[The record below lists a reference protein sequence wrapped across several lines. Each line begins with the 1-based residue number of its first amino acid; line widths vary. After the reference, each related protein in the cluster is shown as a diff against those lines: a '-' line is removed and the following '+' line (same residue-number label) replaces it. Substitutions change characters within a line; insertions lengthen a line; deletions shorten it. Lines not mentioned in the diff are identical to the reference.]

1 MNGSTSIASTPSS
14 SRRSP
19 RRVKLLSVAG
29 WLSGRTT
36 AVGCG
41 SNVMTTAGNP
51 AARATDQLLDDRL
64 MTRVHAV
71 EDADGDDGRTEPLG
85 DVIEPA
91 PAFHEPPA
99 RSRRPEERYG
109 RAVSD
114 GVAVSTRDRGVAF
127 ATGPVLA
134 IAGAVGLLL
143 LVTSGRYGYHRDELY
158 FVEAGRHL
166 AWGYPDQPPLT
177 PLLARLMD
185 TIGPGSVTVLRL
197 PSVVG
202 AMLVVRSPAL
212 AREFGGRAFAQVLAA
227 LAVGTGVYALVVG
240 HLLSTSSI
248 DLLAWV
254 TITWLVVRILRTGD
268 QRLWLAVGAVTGV
281 GLLNKH
287 LVLFL
292 VTALLAGAV
301 LVPRRRKQAR
311 RSPWLWAGV
320 LVALALDAEPGVAGD
335 QRLAAAGARRGHP
348 RGVRRHRRTDRVRRP
363 QLVLFSPVAMLLAVF
378 GLLRLW
384 RDPKLAP
391 YRLLA
396 WAWLALLV
404 LFFVTGGKGYYLG
417 GLYPALIAAGALGV
431 EQRVGERRGRKIGW
445 LAAVIVA
452 AIIGM
457 PIALPVLPASTLA
470 SSPYAGPAEDALETV
485 GWPEFAAAVQEAYDQ
500 VPAGGREIGD
510 RVHGQLRRGWRGC
523 ALRPRRSAAAG
534 R

>member
-1 MNGSTSIASTPSS
+1 M
-14 SRRSP
+14 
-19 RRVKLLSVAG
+19 
-29 WLSGRTT
+29 
-36 AVGCG
+36 
-41 SNVMTTAGNP
+41 
-51 AARATDQLLDDRL
+51 
-64 MTRVHAV
+64 
-71 EDADGDDGRTEPLG
+71 
-85 DVIEPA
+85 
-91 PAFHEPPA
+91 
-99 RSRRPEERYG
+99 
-109 RAVSD
+109 SD

-197 PSVVG
+197 PSIVG
-202 AMLVVRSPAL
+202 AMLVVLLAAAL

-227 LAVGTGVYALVVG
+227 LAVGTGVYVLIVG

-248 DLLAWV
+248 DLLVWV

-268 QRLWLAVGAVTGV
+268 QRLWLAVGAMTGV

-292 VTALLAGAV
+292 VIALLAGAV
-301 LVPRRRKQAR
+301 LVPAARKQL

-320 LVALALDAEPGVAGD
+320 LVALALWAPNLVWQATNDWPQLELAGD
-335 QRLAAAGARRGHP
+335 IREEYDVTGERIAFVAL
-348 RGVRRHRRTDRVRRP
+348 

-417 GLYPALIAAGALGV
+417 GLYPALIAAGALGI
-431 EQRVGERRGRKIGW
+431 EQRVGERRGRRIGW

-485 GWPEFAAAVQEAYDQ
+485 GWPEFAAAVEQAYDQ
-500 VPAGGREIGD
+500 VPDGRRESAIVFTGNYGEAGAVALYGRDGRLPPVASGHNGFGLWGPPADDAGPVILVDASG
-510 RVHGQLRRGWRGC
+510 GWRDEFANC
-523 ALRPRRSAAAG
+523 APAATIDNGQDVDNEEQGGTVWVCDGPRGGWQAAWPRLLHLDA
-534 R
+534 

>member
-1 MNGSTSIASTPSS
+1 M
-14 SRRSP
+14 
-19 RRVKLLSVAG
+19 
-29 WLSGRTT
+29 
-36 AVGCG
+36 
-41 SNVMTTAGNP
+41 
-51 AARATDQLLDDRL
+51 
-64 MTRVHAV
+64 
-71 EDADGDDGRTEPLG
+71 
-85 DVIEPA
+85 
-91 PAFHEPPA
+91 
-99 RSRRPEERYG
+99 
-109 RAVSD
+109 SD

-197 PSVVG
+197 PSIVG
-202 AMLVVRSPAL
+202 AMLVVLLAAAL

-227 LAVGTGVYALVVG
+227 LAVGTGVYVLIVG

-248 DLLAWV
+248 DLLVWV

-268 QRLWLAVGAVTGV
+268 QRLWLAVGAMTGV

-292 VTALLAGAV
+292 VIALLAGAV
-301 LVPRRRKQAR
+301 LVPAARKQL

-320 LVALALDAEPGVAGD
+320 LVALALWAPNLVWQATNDWPQLELAGD
-335 QRLAAAGARRGHP
+335 IREEYDVTGERIAFVAL
-348 RGVRRHRRTDRVRRP
+348 

-445 LAAVIVA
+445 LAAVVIA

-485 GWPEFAAAVQEAYDQ
+485 GWPEFAAAVEQAYDQ
-500 VPAGGREIGD
+500 VPDSSRESAIVFTGNYGEAGAVALYGRDGRLPPVASGHNGFGLWGPPADDAGPVILVDASG
-510 RVHGQLRRGWRGC
+510 GWRDEFANC
-523 ALRPRRSAAAG
+523 APAATIDNGQDVDNEEQGGTVWVCDGPRGGWQAAWPRLLHLDA
-534 R
+534 

>member
-1 MNGSTSIASTPSS
+1 
-14 SRRSP
+14 
-19 RRVKLLSVAG
+19 
-29 WLSGRTT
+29 
-36 AVGCG
+36 
-41 SNVMTTAGNP
+41 
-51 AARATDQLLDDRL
+51 
-64 MTRVHAV
+64 
-71 EDADGDDGRTEPLG
+71 
-85 DVIEPA
+85 
-91 PAFHEPPA
+91 
-99 RSRRPEERYG
+99 
-109 RAVSD
+109 VSD

-202 AMLVVRSPAL
+202 AMLVVLLTAAL

-227 LAVGTGVYALVVG
+227 LAVGTGVYTLVVG

-292 VTALLAGAV
+292 VIALLAGAV
-301 LVPRRRKQAR
+301 LVPAARKQL

-320 LVALALDAEPGVAGD
+320 LVALALWTPNLAWQATNDWPQLELAGD
-335 QRLAAAGARRGHP
+335 IREEYDVTGERIAFVAL
-348 RGVRRHRRTDRVRRP
+348 

-431 EQRVGERRGRKIGW
+431 EQRVGERGGRKIGW

-457 PIALPVLPASTLA
+457 PIALPVLPAGTLA

-500 VPAGGREIGD
+500 VPAGRRESAIVFTGNYGEAGAVALYGRDGRLPPVASGHNGFGLWGPPAEDAGPVILVDAG
-510 RVHGQLRRGWRGC
+510 GGWRDEFANC
-523 ALRPRRSAAAG
+523 AEAATIDNGQGVDNEEQGGTVWVCDGPRGGWQAAWPRLLHLDA
-534 R
+534 

>member
-1 MNGSTSIASTPSS
+1 M
-14 SRRSP
+14 
-19 RRVKLLSVAG
+19 
-29 WLSGRTT
+29 
-36 AVGCG
+36 
-41 SNVMTTAGNP
+41 
-51 AARATDQLLDDRL
+51 
-64 MTRVHAV
+64 
-71 EDADGDDGRTEPLG
+71 
-85 DVIEPA
+85 
-91 PAFHEPPA
+91 
-99 RSRRPEERYG
+99 
-109 RAVSD
+109 SD

-127 ATGPVLA
+127 ATGPVFA

-197 PSVVG
+197 PSIVG
-202 AMLVVRSPAL
+202 AMLVVLLAAAL

-227 LAVGTGVYALVVG
+227 LAVGMGVYALVVG

-292 VTALLAGAV
+292 VIALLAGAV
-301 LVPRRRKQAR
+301 LVPTARKQL

-320 LVALALDAEPGVAGD
+320 LVALALWTPNLVWQATNAWPQLELAGD
-335 QRLAAAGARRGHP
+335 IREEYDVTGERIAFVAL
-348 RGVRRHRRTDRVRRP
+348 

-485 GWPEFAAAVQEAYDQ
+485 GWPEFAAAVEQAYDQ
-500 VPAGGREIGD
+500 VPDGRRESAIVFTGNYGEAGAVALYGRDGRLPPVASGHNGFGLWGPPAEDAGPVILVDASG
-510 RVHGQLRRGWRGC
+510 GWRDEFANC
-523 ALRPRRSAAAG
+523 AEAATIDNGQGVDNEEQGGTVWVCDGPRGGWQAAWA
-534 R
+534 RLLHLDA

>member
-1 MNGSTSIASTPSS
+1 M
-14 SRRSP
+14 
-19 RRVKLLSVAG
+19 
-29 WLSGRTT
+29 
-36 AVGCG
+36 
-41 SNVMTTAGNP
+41 
-51 AARATDQLLDDRL
+51 
-64 MTRVHAV
+64 
-71 EDADGDDGRTEPLG
+71 
-85 DVIEPA
+85 
-91 PAFHEPPA
+91 
-99 RSRRPEERYG
+99 
-109 RAVSD
+109 SD

-197 PSVVG
+197 PSIVG
-202 AMLVVRSPAL
+202 AMLVVLLAAAL

-227 LAVGTGVYALVVG
+227 LAVGTGVYVLIVG

-248 DLLAWV
+248 DLLVWV

-268 QRLWLAVGAVTGV
+268 QRLWLAVGAMTGV

-292 VTALLAGAV
+292 VIALLAGAV
-301 LVPRRRKQAR
+301 LVPAARKQL

-320 LVALALDAEPGVAGD
+320 LVALALWAPNLVWQATNDWPQLELAGD
-335 QRLAAAGARRGHP
+335 IREEYDVTGERIAFVAL
-348 RGVRRHRRTDRVRRP
+348 

-417 GLYPALIAAGALGV
+417 GLYPALIAAGALGI
-431 EQRVGERRGRKIGW
+431 EQRVGERRGRRSR
-445 LAAVIVA
+445 LACCGNRSGHHRHAHRA
-452 AIIGM
+452 AGA
-457 PIALPVLPASTLA
+457 PREHARKLAL
-470 SSPYAGPAEDALETV
+470 
-485 GWPEFAAAVQEAYDQ
+485 
-500 VPAGGREIGD
+500 
-510 RVHGQLRRGWRGC
+510 RGSRRGC
-523 ALRPRRSAAAG
+523 AGDRRLAGVRGGSGAGVRPGAG
-534 R
+534 RQA

>member
-1 MNGSTSIASTPSS
+1 VP
-14 SRRSP
+14 
-19 RRVKLLSVAG
+19 
-29 WLSGRTT
+29 
-36 AVGCG
+36 
-41 SNVMTTAGNP
+41 
-51 AARATDQLLDDRL
+51 
-64 MTRVHAV
+64 
-71 EDADGDDGRTEPLG
+71 DGT
-85 DVIEPA
+85 
-91 PAFHEPPA
+91 
-99 RSRRPEERYG
+99 
-109 RAVSD
+109 
-114 GVAVSTRDRGVAF
+114 AVSTRDRGVVF
-127 ATGPVLA
+127 ATAPVLA

-197 PSVVG
+197 PSIVG
-202 AMLVVRSPAL
+202 AMLVVLLTAAL

-227 LAVGTGVYALVVG
+227 LAVGMGVYVLVVG

-268 QRLWLAVGAVTGV
+268 QRLWLALGAVTGV

-292 VTALLAGAV
+292 VIALLAGAV
-301 LVPRRRKQAR
+301 LVPAARKQL

-320 LVALALDAEPGVAGD
+320 LVALALWTPNLVWQATNDWPQLELAGD
-335 QRLAAAGARRGHP
+335 IREEYDVTGERIAFVAL
-348 RGVRRHRRTDRVRRP
+348 

-396 WAWLALLV
+396 WAWLALLA

-485 GWPEFAAAVQEAYDQ
+485 GWPEFAAAVEQAYDQ
-500 VPAGGREIGD
+500 VPDGRRESAIVFTGNYGEAGAVALWGRDGRLPPVASGHNGFGLWGPPAEDAGPVILVDASG
-510 RVHGQLRRGWRGC
+510 GWRDEFANC
-523 ALRPRRSAAAG
+523 AEAATIDNGQNVDNEEQGGTVWVCDGPRGGWQAAWPRLLHLDA
-534 R
+534 

>member
-1 MNGSTSIASTPSS
+1 M
-14 SRRSP
+14 
-19 RRVKLLSVAG
+19 
-29 WLSGRTT
+29 
-36 AVGCG
+36 
-41 SNVMTTAGNP
+41 
-51 AARATDQLLDDRL
+51 
-64 MTRVHAV
+64 
-71 EDADGDDGRTEPLG
+71 
-85 DVIEPA
+85 
-91 PAFHEPPA
+91 
-99 RSRRPEERYG
+99 
-109 RAVSD
+109 SD

-197 PSVVG
+197 PSIVG
-202 AMLVVRSPAL
+202 AMLVVLLAAAL

-227 LAVGTGVYALVVG
+227 LAVGTGVYVLIVG

-248 DLLAWV
+248 DLLVWV

-268 QRLWLAVGAVTGV
+268 QRLWLAVGAMTGV

-292 VTALLAGAV
+292 VIALLAGAV
-301 LVPRRRKQAR
+301 LVPAARKQL

-320 LVALALDAEPGVAGD
+320 LVALALWAPNLVWQATNDWPQLELAGD
-335 QRLAAAGARRGHP
+335 IREEYDVTGERIAFVAL
-348 RGVRRHRRTDRVRRP
+348 

-417 GLYPALIAAGALGV
+417 GLYPALIAAGALGI
-431 EQRVGERRGRKIGW
+431 EQRVGERRGRRIGW

-485 GWPEFAAAVQEAYDQ
+485 GWPEFAAAVEQAYDQ
-500 VPAGGREIGD
+500 VPDSRRESAIVFTGNYGEAGAVALYGRDGRLPPVASGHNGFGLWGPPADDAGPVILVDASG
-510 RVHGQLRRGWRGC
+510 GWRDEFANC
-523 ALRPRRSAAAG
+523 APAATIDNGQDVDNEEQGGTVWVCDGPRGGWQAAWPRLLHLDA
-534 R
+534 

>member
-1 MNGSTSIASTPSS
+1 M
-14 SRRSP
+14 
-19 RRVKLLSVAG
+19 
-29 WLSGRTT
+29 
-36 AVGCG
+36 
-41 SNVMTTAGNP
+41 
-51 AARATDQLLDDRL
+51 
-64 MTRVHAV
+64 
-71 EDADGDDGRTEPLG
+71 
-85 DVIEPA
+85 
-91 PAFHEPPA
+91 
-99 RSRRPEERYG
+99 
-109 RAVSD
+109 SD

-197 PSVVG
+197 PSIVG
-202 AMLVVRSPAL
+202 AMLVVLLAAAL

-227 LAVGTGVYALVVG
+227 LAVGTGVYVLVVG

-248 DLLAWV
+248 DLLVWV

-268 QRLWLAVGAVTGV
+268 QRLWLAVGAMTGV

-292 VTALLAGAV
+292 VIALLAGAV
-301 LVPRRRKQAR
+301 LVPAARKQL

-320 LVALALDAEPGVAGD
+320 LVALALWAPNLVWQATNDWPQLELAGD
-335 QRLAAAGARRGHP
+335 IREEYDVTGERIAFVAL
-348 RGVRRHRRTDRVRRP
+348 

-417 GLYPALIAAGALGV
+417 GLYPALIAAGALGI
-431 EQRVGERRGRKIGW
+431 EQRVGERRGRRIGW

-470 SSPYAGPAEDALETV
+470 SSPYAGPAEDAMETI
-485 GWPEFAAAVQEAYDQ
+485 GWPEFAAAVEQAYDQ
-500 VPAGGREIGD
+500 VPDGRRESAIVFTGNYGEAGAVALYGRDGRLPPVASGHNGFGLWGPPADDAGPVILVDASG
-510 RVHGQLRRGWRGC
+510 GWRDEFANC
-523 ALRPRRSAAAG
+523 APAATIDNGQDVDNEEQGGTVWVCDGPRGGWQAAWPRLLHLDA
-534 R
+534 

>member
-1 MNGSTSIASTPSS
+1 
-14 SRRSP
+14 
-19 RRVKLLSVAG
+19 
-29 WLSGRTT
+29 
-36 AVGCG
+36 
-41 SNVMTTAGNP
+41 
-51 AARATDQLLDDRL
+51 
-64 MTRVHAV
+64 
-71 EDADGDDGRTEPLG
+71 
-85 DVIEPA
+85 
-91 PAFHEPPA
+91 
-99 RSRRPEERYG
+99 
-109 RAVSD
+109 VSD

-197 PSVVG
+197 PSIVG
-202 AMLVVRSPAL
+202 AMLVVLLAAAL

-292 VTALLAGAV
+292 VIALLAGTV
-301 LVPRRRKQAR
+301 LVPAARKQL

-320 LVALALDAEPGVAGD
+320 LVALALWTPNLMWQATNDWPQLELAGD
-335 QRLAAAGARRGHP
+335 IREEYDVTGERIAFVAL
-348 RGVRRHRRTDRVRRP
+348 
-363 QLVLFSPVAMLLAVF
+363 QLVLFSPVAMLLAVL

-384 RDPKLAP
+384 RDLKLAP

-431 EQRVGERRGRKIGW
+431 EQRVGERRGRKIGC

-485 GWPEFAAAVQEAYDQ
+485 GWPELAAAVEQAYDQ
-500 VPAGGREIGD
+500 VPDGRRESAIVFTGNYGEAGAVALYGRDGRLPPVASGHNGFGLWGPPAEGAGPVILVDASG
-510 RVHGQLRRGWRGC
+510 GWRDEFANC
-523 ALRPRRSAAAG
+523 AEAATIDNGQGVDNEEQGGTVWVCDGPRGGWQAAWPRLLHLDA
-534 R
+534 

>member
-1 MNGSTSIASTPSS
+1 M
-14 SRRSP
+14 
-19 RRVKLLSVAG
+19 
-29 WLSGRTT
+29 
-36 AVGCG
+36 
-41 SNVMTTAGNP
+41 
-51 AARATDQLLDDRL
+51 
-64 MTRVHAV
+64 
-71 EDADGDDGRTEPLG
+71 
-85 DVIEPA
+85 
-91 PAFHEPPA
+91 
-99 RSRRPEERYG
+99 
-109 RAVSD
+109 SD
-114 GVAVSTRDRGVAF
+114 GKAVSTRDRGAR
-127 ATGPVLA
+127 ATAPVLA

-197 PSVVG
+197 PSIVG
-202 AMLVVRSPAL
+202 AMLVVLLTAAL

-268 QRLWLAVGAVTGV
+268 QRLWLVVGAVTGV

-292 VTALLAGAV
+292 VIALLAGAV
-301 LVPRRRKQAR
+301 LVPAAR
-311 RSPWLWAGV
+311 QQLRSPWLWAGV
-320 LVALALDAEPGVAGD
+320 LVAVALWAPNLVWQATNDWPQLELAGD
-335 QRLAAAGARRGHP
+335 IREEYDVTGERIAFIAL
-348 RGVRRHRRTDRVRRP
+348 

-378 GLLRLW
+378 GLLHLW
-384 RDPKLAP
+384 RDPKLSP

-396 WAWLALLV
+396 WAWLALLL

-417 GLYPALIAAGALGV
+417 GLYPALIAAGAVGV
-431 EQRVGERRGRKIGW
+431 EQRIGERRGRKIGW
-445 LAAVIVA
+445 VAAVVVA

-485 GWPEFAAAVQEAYDQ
+485 GWPAFAAAVEQAYNQ
-500 VPAGGREIGD
+500 VPAGRRESAIVFTGNYGEAGAVALYGRNGRLPPAASGHNGFGLWGPPADDAGPVILVDASG
-510 RVHGQLRRGWRGC
+510 GWRDEFENC
-523 ALRPRRSAAAG
+523 AAAATIDNG
-534 R
+534 QGVDNEEQGGTVWLCDGPRGGWEAAWPRLLHLDA